1 MKKVVRLSE
10 SDLSKIIKKI
20 IKEDDSN
27 WWTKYGFDSED
38 SFISDYEE
46 ADDYASELINDVD
59 YELQEL
65 FYEFFNTID
74 ISDIIKKHQSMF
86 IERYPQYVNTVEEF
100 NNVGIGYLMGANN
113 NPNLEKLYNNIN
125 EELMNYIFYK

>member
-59 YELQEL
+59 YELQ
-65 FYEFFNTID
+65 
-74 ISDIIKKHQSMF
+74 
-86 IERYPQYVNTVEEF
+86 
-100 NNVGIGYLMGANN
+100 
-113 NPNLEKLYNNIN
+113 
-125 EELMNYIFYK
+125 